1 MDLRLGTLMVTPAR
15 DKRILMV
22 AFHFPPQR
30 GSSGV
35 QRTLKFSRYLG
46 GHGWQPV
53 VLSAHPRAYEHKGD
67 DQLRDIPQDIVVH
80 RAFALDSSRHLAV
93 KRRYLSLLALPDRW
107 ITWALGAVP
116 AGLRLIREHRPALI
130 WSTYPIATAHLIGL
144 ALHRLTGLPWVAD
157 LRDPMT
163 DVDYPTRRSV
173 RAAYSWIEKQ
183 TVKRADRVVFTTP
196 GALAAYRKRYPE
208 LPPERLVLIENGY
221 DEENFSEAA
230 SLASVAAKE
239 AGGPLVLV
247 HSGIIY
253 PAERDPT
260 VFFEALAALLQEG
273 RIGPETLQIRLRAAV
288 HEDWLNGLIAQY
300 GIASIVSLAPH
311 VPYRE
316 ALTEMLTA
324 DGLLVLQGSSCNC
337 QIPAKIYEYLRA
349 RRPVLALTD
358 ATGDTATTLR
368 QAGIDTIGP
377 LDERDGIMAS
387 LMDFVT
393 RIQNGSAPLPSDEV
407 VRANSREAR
416 AARLA
421 GLLDGLLAEKSA
433 FAAKSLK
440 A

>member
-1 MDLRLGTLMVTPAR
+1 MVKPSA

-46 GHGWQPV
+46 GHGWKPV
-53 VLSAHPRAYEHKGD
+53 VLSAHPRAYEQKGD
-67 DQLRDIPQDIVVH
+67 DQLREISQDVLVH
-80 RAFALDSSRHLAV
+80 RAFALDASRHLAV
-93 KRRYLSLLALPDRW
+93 KRRYLGLLALPDRW
-107 ITWALGAVP
+107 VSWALGAIP
-116 AGLRLIREHRPALI
+116 AGLRLIRAHRPAVL

-144 ALHRLTGLPWVAD
+144 SLHRLTGIPWVAD

-163 DVDYPTRRSV
+163 DTDYPTRRSV
-173 RAAYSWIEKQ
+173 RAVFRWIERQ
-183 TVKRADRVVFTTP
+183 TVKHADRVVFTTP
-196 GALAAYRKRYPE
+196 GAVATYRKRYPG

-221 DEENFSEAA
+221 DEENFSDAEN
-230 SLASVAAKE
+230 LALPAAKE
-239 AGGPLVLV
+239 SDGSLLLV

-253 PAERDPT
+253 PTERDPT
-260 VFFEALAALLQEG
+260 AFFEALAALLKEG

-288 HEDWLNGLIAQY
+288 HDAWLSALIEQY
-300 GIASIVSLAPH
+300 GIGSIVSLAPH

-358 ATGDTATTLR
+358 AAGDTATTLR
-368 QAGIDTIGP
+368 QAGIDTVGP
-377 LDERDGIMAS
+377 LDERDGVMAS

-393 RIQNGSAPLPSDEV
+393 RVRAGTAPLPSDEV

-416 AARLA
+416 AAKLA
-421 GLLDGLLAEKSA
+421 ALLDGLLAEKSVA
-433 FAAKSLK
+433 EGKSVK
-440 A
+440 V